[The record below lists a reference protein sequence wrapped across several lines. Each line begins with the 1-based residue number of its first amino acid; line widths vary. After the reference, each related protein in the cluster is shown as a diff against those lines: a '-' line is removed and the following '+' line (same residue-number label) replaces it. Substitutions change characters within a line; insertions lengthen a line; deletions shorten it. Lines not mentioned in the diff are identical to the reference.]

1 MKDSN
6 QIPESIVGSAA
17 GLCSRLSLPM
27 DMRRLRSVASDIAKG
42 WSEHVPEIEK
52 RAMMW
57 AIQEF
62 HRWMVSENTT
72 AQAVPC
78 DIQQNN
84 PNQ

>member
-1 MKDSN
+1 
-6 QIPESIVGSAA
+6 
-17 GLCSRLSLPM
+17 M

-62 HRWMVSENTT
+62 HRWMVSENDKLSDGGRKTHE
-72 AQAVPC
+72 
-78 DIQQNN
+78 
-84 PNQ
+84 